1 MKRLLITDE
10 DIKEYVNR
18 NKEKW
23 IREKKERD
31 AKLKRLFSSYDY
43 MNWLNSFTANTKGF
57 SDEDF
62 LYFPEKISKEDL
74 DKVNNLGLFF
84 EGIEKYADKNYIY
97 PTMYEYQSYYGIKDN
112 ANEVYYKIGVIEGQG
127 GSFFCD
133 RVEDTS
139 ELDFIDFNDIMND
152 KVRDN
157 AEEIEL
163 SKEKGKV
170 YKKIRRKLL
179 LSCFES
185 SFFYLLNISHITSK
199 YFSFYFF
206 VNSFFNTKLF
216 Y

>member
-31 AKLKRLFSSYDY
+31 AKLKSIFSSYDY
-43 MNWLNSFTANTKGF
+43 MTWLNSFTANTKGF
-57 SDEDF
+57 SDEEY

-97 PTMYEYQSYYGIKDN
+97 PTIYEYQSYYSVKDN
-112 ANEVYYKIGVIEGQG
+112 VNDAYYKIGVIEGQG
-127 GSFFCD
+127 GSFFCE

-139 ELDFIDFNDIMND
+139 KLDFIDFNDIMND
-152 KVRDN
+152 KIRENVEEIEANLDN
-157 AEEIEL
+157 MSNLVLSLYNKGVPLEAIKDTFDKTISEIEL
-163 SKEKGKV
+163 SKEKGKE
-170 YKKIRRKLL
+170 YKK
-179 LSCFES
+179 
-185 SFFYLLNISHITSK
+185 
-199 YFSFYFF
+199 
-206 VNSFFNTKLF
+206 
-216 Y
+216 

>member
-31 AKLKRLFSSYDY
+31 AKLKSIFSSYDY
-43 MNWLNSFTANTKGF
+43 MNWLNSFTANNKGF

-97 PTMYEYQSYYGIKDN
+97 PTMYEYQSYYGVKDN
-112 ANEVYYKIGVIEGQG
+112 VNDAYYKIGVIEGQG
-127 GSFFCD
+127 GSFFCE

-152 KVRDN
+152 KIRDN
-157 AEEIEL
+157 VKKIETDLDNMSNLISFIHEKGVPLEAIKETFDKTISEIEL
-163 SKEKGKV
+163 SKEKGKE
-170 YKKIRRKLL
+170 YKK
-179 LSCFES
+179 
-185 SFFYLLNISHITSK
+185 
-199 YFSFYFF
+199 
-206 VNSFFNTKLF
+206 
-216 Y
+216 

>member
-127 GSFFCD
+127 GSFFCE
-133 RVEDTS
+133 RVEPTNDQ
-139 ELDFIDFNDIMND
+139 LFIDFNDIMDD

-157 AEEIEL
+157 VKKIETDLDNMSNLISFIHENGVPLEAIKDTFDKTISEIEL
-163 SKEKGKV
+163 SKEKGQE
-170 YKKIRRKLL
+170 YKK
-179 LSCFES
+179 
-185 SFFYLLNISHITSK
+185 
-199 YFSFYFF
+199 
-206 VNSFFNTKLF
+206 
-216 Y
+216 